1 MVESTQGSAEHWK
14 YEFGSFNCIIWAS
27 HIRNFRTYK
36 MIENSQ
42 RQPQITILPAFSIGG
57 SLKLRDTDLNE
68 VVRTVEGVLPQY
80 VNGGIDVTITLLEK
94 NLKLMADMAHM
105 REILTHLIKNTLD
118 AVPGSGRF
126 SLTVNQINFE
136 IESLLN
142 GDNSIIGAC
151 AFICLTDTDRGIDE
165 KLKEKMFEPFF
176 TTKTDG
182 NGLNL
187 AIAYRII
194 KQYQGR
200 IRGDSQAGQ
209 GTEINVYLPLNKSE
223 IVSMMSIP
231 LSASHGRIH

>member
-1 MVESTQGSAEHWK
+1 
-14 YEFGSFNCIIWAS
+14 
-27 HIRNFRTYK
+27 
-36 MIENSQ
+36 MIESFQ
-42 RQPQITILPAFSIGG
+42 IQPQVTILPAFSIDG
-57 SLKLRDTDLNE
+57 SLKLRETDLSE

-105 REILTHLIKNTLD
+105 RETLTHLIKNALD
-118 AVPGSGRF
+118 VVPGSGRF

-151 AFICLTDTDRGIDE
+151 AFICLTDDDRGIDE
-165 KLKEKMFEPFF
+165 KLKKKILEPFF

-182 NGLNL
+182 NGLDL

-194 KQYQGR
+194 KQHLGR
-200 IRGDSQAGQ
+200 IKVESQAGN
-209 GTEINVYLPLNKSE
+209 GTEVNLYLPLTKQE
-223 IVSMMSIP
+223 IVNMMSIP
-231 LSASHGRIH
+231 LGASCGRIH